1 MPHFFPGGLDSLHP
15 VGEELPLVPAAWRFW
30 RMSAELGATPEG
42 WQRDARGSGRVQGG
56 SGRVQG
62 GSGRI
67 QGASLAAASGGVV
80 MGMAGGVLTLALI
93 ARRGRR
99 K

>member
-42 WQRDARGSGRVQGG
+42 WRGDARGSGRVQGG

-62 GSGRI
+62 
-67 QGASLAAASGGVV
+67 ASLAAASLAGGVV